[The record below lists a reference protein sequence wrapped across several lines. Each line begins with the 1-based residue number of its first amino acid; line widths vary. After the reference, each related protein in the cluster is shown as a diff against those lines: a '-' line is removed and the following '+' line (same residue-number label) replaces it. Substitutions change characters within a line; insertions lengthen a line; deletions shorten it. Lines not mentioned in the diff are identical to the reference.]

1 MSIGAYVKV
10 FDDDG
15 YVLVPPAEEPR
26 IDAAV
31 TAYLDSGGTR
41 DSLLRLTT
49 LDGAEYVVR
58 VSSIRSWIMTTPEAR
73 RRQVEHEKALADER
87 REYAAELGYW
97 EDSE

>member
-1 MSIGAYVKV
+1 MSIGAYVRV

-41 DSLLRLTT
+41 DSLLRLAT

-58 VSSIRSWIMTTPEAR
+58 ASSIRSWIMTTPETR
-73 RRQVEHEKALADER
+73 RRQVEHEKALTDEL
-87 REYAAELGYW
+87 REYAAEIGYW

>member
-41 DSLLRLTT
+41 DSLLRLAT

-58 VSSIRSWIMTTPEAR
+58 ASSIRSWIMTTPETR
-73 RRQVEHEKALADER
+73 RRQVEHEKALTDER
-87 REYAAELGYW
+87 REYAAEIGYW